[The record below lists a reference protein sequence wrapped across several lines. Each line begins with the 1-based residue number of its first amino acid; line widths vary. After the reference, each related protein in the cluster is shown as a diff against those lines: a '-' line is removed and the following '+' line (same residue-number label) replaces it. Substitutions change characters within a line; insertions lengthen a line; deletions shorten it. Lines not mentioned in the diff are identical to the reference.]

1 MRQLKPG
8 VVVAVMTLL
17 LAGCGD
23 NVESFGGP
31 TMGSTYS
38 VKYVRSHGGP
48 DPEQVQARIEALL
61 TEVDEQMSTYRADS
75 LVSRFNDL
83 PAQSCMHL
91 PQPMLDLVRYGDQLS
106 KESDGSFDLTVEPLM
121 DLWGFGPHGKG
132 ERVPSA
138 KDIAQAHH
146 NVGFGHLKI
155 DGTQLCK
162 DVNIRLDFDSI
173 AAGDTVDRVAQLV
186 ESLGI
191 SSYLVEFT
199 GELKAKGHKP
209 DGSAWRIAIEAP
221 QDNAQIAQL
230 VIALDNL
237 GMSTSGDYRNYF
249 EEHGKR
255 YSHTFDPHTGAPITH
270 NLASVTVVS
279 PSARHADG
287 LSTMLEVLGPDKGYR
302 YAVDHQIA
310 AFFITRETQG
320 FVTRSTPAFT
330 AVLALQGAPQ

>member
-8 VVVAVMTLL
+8 LVLMALL

-23 NVESFGGP
+23 KVESFGGP

-38 VKYVRSHGGP
+38 VKYVRSSGGP
-48 DPEQVQARIEALL
+48 APDEVQAKVEALL
-61 TEVDEQMSTYRADS
+61 AQVDEQMSTYRADS

-83 PAQSCMHL
+83 PAQSCMQL
-91 PQPMLDLVRYGDQLS
+91 PETMLDLVRYGDQLS
-106 KESDGSFDLTVEPLM
+106 RESDGSFDLTVEPLM

-138 KDIAQAHH
+138 EQIAQVRQQ
-146 NVGFGHLKI
+146 VGFGHLRI

-162 DVNIRLDFDSI
+162 DANIKLDFDSI
-173 AAGDTVDRVAQLV
+173 AAGNTVDQAAQLV
-186 ESLGI
+186 ESLDI
-191 SSYLVEFT
+191 NSYLVEFT
-199 GELKAKGHKP
+199 GELKARGHKP
-209 DGSAWRIAIEAP
+209 DGSPWRIAIEAP
-221 QDNAQIAQL
+221 RDDAQVAQVVL
-230 VIALDNL
+230 ALDNL

-249 EEHGKR
+249 ETDGKR
-255 YSHTFDPHTGAPITH
+255 YSHTFDPHSGAPITH

-279 PSARHADG
+279 PSALHADG

-302 YAVDHQIA
+302 YAIDHQIA
-310 AFFITRETQG
+310 AFFITREPQG

-330 AVLALQGAPQ
+330 AVLAQQSAPQ